1 MAKDMRPNDVIAL
14 DTVRRD
20 LDDAKEVLV
29 EAAQCEGG
37 TAEDA
42 GPASVV
48 ITDARLGDTALRIRN
63 TDPYAYLTD
72 ARRAY
77 ERRGE
82 KVPEYLNAAIARAQ
96 ARRHGSRPSSK

>member
-1 MAKDMRPNDVIAL
+1 MAKDTRPNDIIAL
-14 DTVRRD
+14 DAVRRD

-29 EAAQCEGG
+29 EAARCEGV
-37 TAEDA
+37 TAEDT

-48 ITDARLGDTALRIRN
+48 ITDAGLGDTTLRIRN
-63 TDPYAYLTD
+63 TDPYAYLME

-96 ARRHGSRPSSK
+96 TRRHGSRPSSK